1 MKKSMSIALIIIL
14 LITFISPVSTADTPS
29 RKEEVIYGLLNPDGS
44 VNNIYVVNIFDGCAV
59 TDYGHY
65 SEIRNLTSSEKID
78 INGDEITINTN
89 ADKFYYQG
97 TLKNREL
104 PWNIEIKY
112 FLNNKE
118 VPGKDLAG
126 KSGKLD
132 IHISVKQNNKVN
144 SFFFNN
150 FALQISISFDSNLC
164 SNIKADGATIA
175 LAGNTK
181 QITYTVLPGKGT
193 DIAISA
199 DVHDFEMEPISINA
213 IRLAL
218 DIDIDVNEFT
228 KELSALAN
236 AIRELDDGASEL
248 FDGISQLSSGM
259 EKYING
265 LKTFKD
271 GLEQLSGGADT
282 LYEGALAFKSGLTE
296 LTKQNDVILNG
307 ALAIQKA
314 TFDSVNAQLGS
325 MGLGLPILTPENYS
339 RILSANLHLAAVK
352 EQLDG
357 IVQFTQGLKG
367 YLNGVSQLDR
377 GALGLLDGISEFRYS
392 SSLIAASANELY
404 NAGADLNE
412 AVKKVQNGLASYKA
426 GTSELRNATSGM
438 DIEIYKKVDEILAGI
453 SGNYDKTVSFVSDKN
468 TNVSAVQF
476 VLKTDAIDI
485 SEVEETVEVEAEPVK
500 LSFWQRLLELFRM
513 LIKR

>member
-44 VNNIYVVNIFDGCAV
+44 VNNIYVVNIFDGGAV

-259 EKYING
+259 ENTSTV
-265 LKTFKD
+265 LKLKD

-314 TFDSVNAQLGS
+314 TLILS
-325 MGLGLPILTPENYS
+325 MPSLVAWDWGYLFSHQKITAEFCLLILT
-339 RILSANLHLAAVK
+339 
-352 EQLDG
+352 
-357 IVQFTQGLKG
+357 
-367 YLNGVSQLDR
+367 
-377 GALGLLDGISEFRYS
+377 LLP
-392 SSLIAASANELY
+392 
-404 NAGADLNE
+404 
-412 AVKKVQNGLASYKA
+412 
-426 GTSELRNATSGM
+426 LRNSLT
-438 DIEIYKKVDEILAGI
+438 E
-453 SGNYDKTVSFVSDKN
+453 
-468 TNVSAVQF
+468 
-476 VLKTDAIDI
+476 
-485 SEVEETVEVEAEPVK
+485 
-500 LSFWQRLLELFRM
+500 LSNSLRD
-513 LIKR
+513 